1 MPDIDVWFPRK
12 LAVLRE
18 PHRYKILYGGR
29 AGIKSWSI
37 AQFLLQAGFERPL
50 RIPCARETMQS
61 IRDSVHQLLEDQ
73 IKRLGLQGHY
83 EVMKSEI
90 IGRNGTSFTFHGLR
104 DQSVHNIKSLEGAD
118 ILWVE
123 EAQNVSK
130 KSWRTVIPTIR
141 KPGSEIWVSFNPK
154 LETDDTYQRF
164 VVSPPPGAVV
174 VKTSWRD
181 NPALSDELRVEIEH
195 LKATDPDEYEHVY
208 EGMCRQAVTGAV
220 YRNELLAADKEG
232 RVCRV
237 PYDASKPVDT
247 FWDLGYF
254 DNVAI
259 WLAQSVGFE
268 FRFID
273 FIQGSQQ
280 SLQYYLRELQSR
292 PYVYGTDCLPWDGGT
307 PSLQTGRSIR
317 DQLIAAGRRV
327 RVAPQ
332 LKREIGIQAARTI
345 FGKCFFDA
353 EKCADGIQALRHYRY
368 EADDAHP
375 DPSGKP
381 GLRKEPLHD
390 WASHAADAFR
400 TAAATIREPERKKE
414 EKRRPASKLSPWS

>member
-1 MPDIDVWFPRK
+1 MKFTFPPA
-12 LAVLRE
+12 LSFLSE

-29 AGIKSWSI
+29 GGIKSWSI
-37 AQFLLQAGFERPL
+37 AQHLLIAGAQRTL

-73 IKRLGLQGHY
+73 IQRLGLQAHY
-83 EVMKSEI
+83 EIQKAEI
-90 IGRNGTSFTFHGLR
+90 IGRRTGTSFTFLGLR
-104 DQSVHNIKSLEGAD
+104 EQSVHNIKSLEGAD

-141 KPGSEIWVSFNPK
+141 KPGSEIWVSFNPE

-164 VVSPPPGAVV
+164 VVNPPPGAVV
-174 VKTSWRD
+174 LKTSWRD
-181 NPALSDELRVEIEH
+181 NPALSDELRAEIEH
-195 LKATDPDEYEHVY
+195 LRVTDPDEYEHVY
-208 EGMCRQAVTGAV
+208 EGMCRQAVQGAV
-220 YRNELLAADKEG
+220 YRNELLAADKEN
-232 RVCRV
+232 RICRV

-268 FRFID
+268 FRLID
-273 FIQGSQQ
+273 YIQGSQQ

-292 PYVYGTDCLPWDGGT
+292 PYVYGTDTLPWDGGT

-317 DQLIAAGRRV
+317 DQMIAAGRRV
-327 RVAPQ
+327 RVMPQ
-332 LKREIGIQAARTI
+332 LKVEQGIQAARTI
-345 FGKCFFDA
+345 FGKCYFDA

-368 EADDAHP
+368 EVDGAKS
-375 DPSGKP
+375 DPSGKQVS
-381 GLRKEPLHD
+381 LSKQPLHD

-400 TAAATIREPERKKE
+400 TAAVMIREPEKKKE
-414 EKRRPASKLSPWS
+414 QEKRKPPSKLSPWS